1 MPRKDSVDMPDSDS
15 GPAGFESHWDADW
28 FKAKAEECRRLAGLL
43 AQHPQQASLLALAE
57 DFGKQSEHA
66 RQLAAMAAVGRA
78 R

>member
-1 MPRKDSVDMPDSDS
+1 MPDTESR
-15 GPAGFESHWDADW
+15 PAGFESHWDADW

-43 AQHPQQASLLALAE
+43 AQHPQQASLIALAE

-66 RQLAAMAAVGRA
+66 RQLAAMAVSHR